1 MVLSVLHEKLAEAHG
16 LAIAASTVSAKLEDR
31 TDELELIRELGR
43 MRHEA
48 HELRERCLAL
58 ERELGEE
65 AATEMLAH
73 ANTTDETAS
82 DLAGAW
88 FKAGTDPI
96 RSWWF
101 LVMGEAAE
109 VAAWSVV
116 RDLAHAARAVEIEQ
130 LAGWALPIQERHLA
144 AAFDCLRI
152 LTARTAPL
160 AARWG

>member
-1 MVLSVLHEKLAEAHG
+1 VVLSVLQEKLAEAHG
-16 LAIAASTVSAKLEDR
+16 LAIAASTVTAKLEDR
-31 TDELELIRELGR
+31 TDDLELIRELGR

-65 AATEMLAH
+65 PATEMLAH

-96 RSWWF
+96 RAWWF

-116 RDLAHAARAVEIEQ
+116 KDLAHAAAAIEFER
-130 LAGWALPIQERHLA
+130 LADWALPVQERHLA
-144 AAFDCLRI
+144 TAFDCLRI
-152 LTARTAPL
+152 LTAQSAPL